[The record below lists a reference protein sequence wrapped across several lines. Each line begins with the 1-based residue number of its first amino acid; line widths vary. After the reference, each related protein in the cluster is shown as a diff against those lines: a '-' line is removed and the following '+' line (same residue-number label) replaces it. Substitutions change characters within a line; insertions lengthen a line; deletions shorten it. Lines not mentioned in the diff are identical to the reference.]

1 MNEQEKA
8 LKKMLEFCR
17 WLIPNAKQ
25 LGLEQSESIAMISQ
39 AQTPQDLKNGVDS
52 LLQELGEEKFTA
64 LTQTFQQSKSQNIKM
79 AKKGTKI
86 DYLVDK
92 LAAGNQIP
100 DKSRQRKID
109 QRNIDLTEKIFQ
121 TANIPSTVS
130 VEVNPNVRT
139 AKSGDD
145 TYTLQTSGRDSMMWW
160 SPDGRDVILSNSGPN
175 RTWVGYTQIMEDDGP
190 TSVELNSPMLN
201 KIKQHMFKKLNV
213 K

>member
-1 MNEQEKA
+1 M
-8 LKKMLEFCR
+8 
-17 WLIPNAKQ
+17 
-25 LGLEQSESIAMISQ
+25 EQSESIAMISQ

-64 LTQTFQQSKSQNIKM
+64 LTQAFQQSKSQNIKM

-145 TYTLQTSGRDSMMWW
+145 TYTLQTSGRDSMMW
-160 SPDGRDVILSNSGPN
+160 
-175 RTWVGYTQIMEDDGP
+175 
-190 TSVELNSPMLN
+190 
-201 KIKQHMFKKLNV
+201 
-213 K
+213 

>member
-1 MNEQEKA
+1 M
-8 LKKMLEFCR
+8 
-17 WLIPNAKQ
+17 
-25 LGLEQSESIAMISQ
+25 EQSESIAMISQ

-64 LTQTFQQSKSQNIKM
+64 LTQAFQQSKSQNIKM

-145 TYTLQTSGRDSMMWW
+145 TYTLQTSGRDSMM
-160 SPDGRDVILSNSGPN
+160 
-175 RTWVGYTQIMEDDGP
+175 
-190 TSVELNSPMLN
+190 
-201 KIKQHMFKKLNV
+201 
-213 K
+213 

>member
-1 MNEQEKA
+1 
-8 LKKMLEFCR
+8 
-17 WLIPNAKQ
+17 
-25 LGLEQSESIAMISQ
+25 MISQ

-64 LTQTFQQSKSQNIKM
+64 LTQAFQQSKSQNIKM

-92 LAAGNQIP
+92 LATGNQIP

-130 VEVNPNVRT
+130 VGVNPNVRT

-145 TYTLQTSGRDSMMWW
+145 TYTLQTSGRDSMMW
-160 SPDGRDVILSNSGPN
+160 
-175 RTWVGYTQIMEDDGP
+175 
-190 TSVELNSPMLN
+190 
-201 KIKQHMFKKLNV
+201 
-213 K
+213 